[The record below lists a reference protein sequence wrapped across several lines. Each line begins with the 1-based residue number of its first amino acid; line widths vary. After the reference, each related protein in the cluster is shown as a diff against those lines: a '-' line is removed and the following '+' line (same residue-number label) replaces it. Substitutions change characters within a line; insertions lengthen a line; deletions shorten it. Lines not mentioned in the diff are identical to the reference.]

1 MLAQSMIDTMY
12 FSIGQFF
19 GGIVLYPH
27 RGDIKLS
34 IIFMDH
40 APDKKKLVNRMSRL
54 IGHAQSNK
62 RKIEED
68 AYCFDI
74 IDQNL
79 AVIAALHKVNEDLL
93 NNHLH
98 TCVLSAMRSGG
109 KKEQEKVIQE
119 ILQIYNK
126 AKS

>member
-1 MLAQSMIDTMY
+1 MQSVQY
-12 FSIGQFF
+12 
-19 GGIVLYPH
+19 
-27 RGDIKLS
+27 
-34 IIFMDH
+34 
-40 APDKKKLVNRMSRL
+40 KKKLINRMSRL
-54 IGHAQSNK
+54 IGHAESNK

-68 AYCFDI
+68 VYCFDV

-79 AVIAALHKVNEDLL
+79 AVISALHKVNEELL

-98 TCVLSAMRSGG
+98 TCVMSTMKSGNTQ
-109 KKEQEKVIQE
+109 EREKVIQE